1 MNRKIKHVPERSKLI
16 GIWIILMSIFIS
28 ELFLYAWC
36 RVQCVNIGYEITQAE
51 QNQRDLV
58 ALQNKL
64 KVELAHLKSPER
76 IAEIAK
82 EQLGL
87 TTPEPKQIMVLP

>member
-1 MNRKIKHVPERSKLI
+1 MNRKIKSNAQKSKVI

-28 ELFLYAWC
+28 ELFLYTWS
-36 RVQCVNIGYEITQAE
+36 RVQCIRTGYEITKEENRRQV
-51 QNQRDLV
+51 LV
-58 ALQNKL
+58 TLKNKL

-82 EQLGL
+82 DQLGL
-87 TTPEPKQIMVLP
+87 TTPAPEQIMVIP

>member
-1 MNRKIKHVPERSKLI
+1 
-16 GIWIILMSIFIS
+16 MSIFIS

-36 RVQCVNIGYEITQAE
+36 RVQCVNIGYEITREE
-51 QNQRDLV
+51 QSQRNFV
-58 ALQNKL
+58 ALQNQL

-87 TTPEPKQIMVLP
+87 RAPEPKQIMVIP